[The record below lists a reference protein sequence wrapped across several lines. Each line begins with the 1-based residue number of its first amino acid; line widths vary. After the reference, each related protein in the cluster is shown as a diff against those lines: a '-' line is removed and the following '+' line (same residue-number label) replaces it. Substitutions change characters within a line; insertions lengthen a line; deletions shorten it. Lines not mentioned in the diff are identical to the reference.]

1 MTEPTQHWELA
12 LDQPGSANAAVFR
25 SVLVFAAVVVAIGA
39 IIVNFGRI
47 QLAAFP
53 QFATFHAGF
62 VFLVDAITSF
72 VLFEQFRYQR
82 RPIYAILGCAYL
94 FSSLVSIP
102 FLLSFP
108 GALRA
113 DGLPV
118 MGGKQSSVWVW
129 HIWHIGFPALMA
141 LALLGHHERGEAVLP
156 RERVARL
163 TLAAVAAAVALTL
176 ATALAVSTFHDELP
190 VLIDGERHPLSAAFY
205 ATGGV
210 AAAVTLV
217 AMMMAWRL
225 GWQRRTI
232 LHLWL
237 AAVLTASLADVAA
250 SLGAYTRFSL
260 GWYFGRVESMLAASI
275 LLLVFLNEAD
285 RLYRHISDALTDLY
299 HANAQLKHSI
309 EERDALVAQLRRSEE
324 QVRQLAY
331 YDSLTELPNR
341 RLLLDRIGQ
350 ALAQARRHHYSMAVM
365 FLDLDRFKQIND
377 TLGHEAG
384 DELLKQVAVRWKGCM
399 RSGDTVCRSGGD
411 EFIVVLPEIT
421 QPQDAALV
429 AAKMVNALNEPVAVG
444 AHRMHVTTSIGIA
457 VYPVDGADDVQ
468 ELMRKADTAMY
479 AAKAQ
484 GRNRYCFYGEV
495 ATDTEGADVVA

>member
-12 LDQPGSANAAVFR
+12 LDQPGSADAAAMR
-25 SVLVFAAVVVAIGA
+25 SVAGFVLVIVAIATAVVA
-39 IIVNFGRI
+39 FGRV
-47 QLAAFP
+47 QLETYP
-53 QFATFHAGF
+53 QFATLHAGF

-82 RPIYAILGCAYL
+82 RPIYVMLGCAYL
-94 FSSLVSIP
+94 FSSLVAIP

-118 MGGKQSSVWVW
+118 IGTKQSSIWVW
-129 HIWHIGFPALMA
+129 HLWHMVFPALVA
-141 LALLGHHERGEAVLP
+141 LALLGRHSSEEPLP
-156 RERVARL
+156 RDRILRL
-163 TLAAVAAAVALTL
+163 TFAAIAVAGVLAVAVTAAVT
-176 ATALAVSTFHDELP
+176 TFHDSLP
-190 VLIDGERHPLSAAFY
+190 ALIDGPRNPLSPAFY
-205 ATGGV
+205 FAGGT
-210 AAAVTLV
+210 AAAITIV
-217 AMMMAWRL
+217 ALMMAWRL

-237 AAVLTASLADVAA
+237 AVSLTAFLADIAA
-250 SLGAYTRFSL
+250 SLGAYTRFTF

-275 LLLVFLNEAD
+275 LLLVFLREAD
-285 RLYRHISDALTDLY
+285 RLYRHVADAVTELSRANDRLT
-299 HANAQLKHSI
+299 QMVK
-309 EERDALVAQLRRSEE
+309 ERDALVDQLKRSEE
-324 QVRQLAY
+324 QVRQFAY
-331 YDSLTELPNR
+331 YDALTELPNR
-341 RLLLDRIGQ
+341 RLLLDRLGQ

-384 DELLKQVAVRWKGCM
+384 DDLLRQVAGRWRECM

-411 EFIVVLPEIT
+411 EFIVVLPEIS

-429 AAKMVNALNEPVAVG
+429 AAKMVNALSHPVAVG
-444 AHRMHVTTSIGIA
+444 ECRIDVTTSIGIA

-468 ELMRKADTAMY
+468 ELMKKADRAMY

-495 ATDTEGADVVA
+495 SASVAVAA